1 MILATLIRRAGRLA
15 RFAVFAVAVI
25 AVAAC
30 SPGAPPAFN
39 ATDITGATFARDFR
53 LIDHHGQTRSLADF
67 RGKAVVV
74 FFGYTH
80 CPDVCPTAM
89 ERFARVS
96 RELGADAGRL
106 QVIFISLDP
115 ERDTQAL
122 LAKYVPFFHPDFL
135 GMTGAPAD
143 IEALA
148 REFRVVAVKRPT
160 EGAGGYSLDHSA
172 GAYAYDPSGRL
183 RLYLGPELPHQ
194 ALLADLRRLI
204 SE

>member
-1 MILATLIRRAGRLA
+1 MGLANLYRRAWRLLL
-15 RFAVFAVAVI
+15 I
-25 AVAAC
+25 AVVLGTAASC
-30 SPGAPPAFN
+30 SREAAPAFH
-39 ATDITGATFARDFR
+39 ATDITGASFARDFR
-53 LIDHHGQTRSLADF
+53 LVDHHGTTRTLADF

-96 RELGADAGRL
+96 RELGPAAGRL

-115 ERDTQAL
+115 QRDTREV

-135 GMTGAPAD
+135 GMTGTPAE
-143 IEALA
+143 IETLA
-148 REFRVVAVKRPT
+148 REFRVVAQRRPA
-160 EGAGGYSLDHSA
+160 EGAGGYTLDHSA

-183 RLYLGPELPHQ
+183 RLYLGPELPHE
-194 ALLADLRRLI
+194 ALLADLRRLVD
-204 SE
+204 E